1 MHRSRTIAR
10 CAVARR
16 DARWLAVPPALLIGI
31 ASPVR
36 IEFMSRA
43 LPSCGWVLGR
53 ASRRLSIGPSEQP
66 PASCLNRAATLLAA
80 AWMAARTRAGV
91 AGISDSSA
99 PIGRST
105 ADIREVEVGAAG
117 LDAAILEPNVGRLAL
132 QQMRGDALDT
142 LRQLLG

>member
-1 MHRSRTIAR
+1 
-10 CAVARR
+10 
-16 DARWLAVPPALLIGI
+16 
-31 ASPVR
+31 
-36 IEFMSRA
+36 
-43 LPSCGWVLGR
+43 
-53 ASRRLSIGPSEQP
+53 
-66 PASCLNRAATLLAA
+66 
-80 AWMAARTRAGV
+80 MAARTRAGV